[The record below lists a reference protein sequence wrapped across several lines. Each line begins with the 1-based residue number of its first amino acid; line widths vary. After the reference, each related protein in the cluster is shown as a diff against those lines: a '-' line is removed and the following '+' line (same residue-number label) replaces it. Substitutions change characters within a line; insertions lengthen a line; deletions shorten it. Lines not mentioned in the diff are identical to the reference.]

1 MSLETRAR
9 EAAEGLLA
17 ATVVATDDGLA
28 RLRRTHRRRGAL
40 RVAGAAVAVVCV
52 VGVGALVVDGSDRTA
67 PPVGPHKENVDTG
80 AGDGIVSALERG
92 HGIGQGAPAVSLPD
106 PGSEPYP
113 AWVAFD
119 PDAERFLFTRWNIY
133 DSPPNPVP
141 SEMVEMAEEGRTLRV
156 LAPGLDAPVA
166 TIHCEVQCNMMHS
179 FGPGQDEVTTLTG
192 GSDPNWR
199 QPLIAEVWGYDGTQ
213 HAEIDLS
220 AVAGNGRGIADLE
233 WSPDGSRLAVST
245 YQGQVEP
252 DCPGERPT
260 SPGAPTEAEVYLLD
274 RAGGDPR
281 LVHQLS
287 PRPQLDLRTPVLTEL
302 AWSPDSGRLGM
313 ISSTYCHY
321 QQLDSPTLVSLD
333 LESGTAMTLH
343 RFDQT
348 YDPYM
353 TFTHGFAW
361 SPDGTRLAVTSG
373 AGIATIYADG
383 QQISPT
389 RGSGHGPLAWLD
401 ESGE

>member
-28 RLRRTHRRRGAL
+28 RLRRTHRRRSAF

-52 VGVGALVVDGSDRTA
+52 VGVGTLVVDGSDRTA
-67 PPVGPHKENVDTG
+67 PPVGPHEENVDTG
-80 AGDGIVSALERG
+80 AGDGIVSALDRS
-92 HGIGQGAPAVSLPD
+92 HDVGQGARAMSLPD

-119 PDAERFLFTRWNIY
+119 QDAGRFLFTRWNLY
-133 DSPPNPVP
+133 DPTENRLP
-141 SEMVEMAEEGRTLRV
+141 SEMTEVMEEGRTLRV

-166 TIHCEVQCNMMHS
+166 TIHCEVQCNMMHT

-192 GSDPNWR
+192 GSDPDWR
-199 QPLIAEVWGYDGTQ
+199 QPLIAEVWGYDNTLR
-213 HAEIDLS
+213 AEFDLS
-220 AVAGNGRGIADLE
+220 TVAGNGRGIADLE

-260 SPGAPTEAEVYLLD
+260 SPGAPTEAQIYLLD
-274 RAGGDPR
+274 RTGGDPT
-281 LVHQLS
+281 LIHQQT
-287 PRPQLDLRTPVLTEL
+287 PRQELDLRTPVLTEL
-302 AWSPDSGRLGM
+302 SWSPDGERLGL

-321 QQLDSPTLVSLD
+321 QQLDSPRLVSLD
-333 LESGTAMTLH
+333 VESGTAATLY

-348 YDPYM
+348 YDDYM
-353 TFTHGFAW
+353 TLTHGFAW

-373 AGIATIYADG
+373 AGIATISSDG
-383 QQISPT
+383 KQITPT
-389 RGSGHGPLAWLD
+389 RGGGQGPLAWLD
-401 ESGE
+401 ESAE